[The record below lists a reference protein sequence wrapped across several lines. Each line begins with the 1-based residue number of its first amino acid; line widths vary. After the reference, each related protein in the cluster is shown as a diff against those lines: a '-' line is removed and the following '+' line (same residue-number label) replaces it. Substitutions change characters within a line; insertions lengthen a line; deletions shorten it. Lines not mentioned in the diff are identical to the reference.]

1 VPNLDLGASRPLVPP
16 LYPAAVYTL
25 PDLDVLDAIMEGD
38 QSGFIYAR
46 DGHPNAADLA
56 DRIARLEA
64 PTEPTAWGVVTA
76 SGMGAITATLLSLL
90 QAGDRIVTSDKLYG
104 RTAQLFQQEF
114 SRFGIRID
122 WVDATDVHAVNMAL
136 QEPARVLFVET
147 MSNPLV
153 RVVDVG
159 RLAEVAYSRGCKF
172 VVDNTFA
179 TPILLRPLELGAA
192 VVVESLTKLIG
203 GHSDVT
209 LGAIAGIDPELL
221 PAINQVASIWGLAAN
236 PFDCWLAAR
245 GLATLDLRVRAATA
259 TAAALADWLAR
270 QTGVTRVV
278 YPGRKDHPDYSL
290 ARSLLPQGCG
300 NMLCFELSGGR
311 DAVNRFL
318 RQAAPQPA
326 TLTTQPLPG
335 IPFSP
340 SLGHTGTTC
349 SYPAGTSHRY
359 VSPAERRRQ
368 GITDGLI
375 RLSVGVEPL
384 DVVQAELRRGLG

>member
-1 VPNLDLGASRPLVPP
+1 VPDLGPSRPLVPP

-25 PDLDVLDAIMEGD
+25 PDLDALDAIMEGNE
-38 QSGFIYAR
+38 SGFIYAR
-46 DGHPNAADLA
+46 DGHPNASDLA
-56 DRIARLEA
+56 DRLARLEA
-64 PTEPTAWGVVTA
+64 PSEPNAWGIVTG
-76 SGMGAITATLLSLL
+76 SGMGAITATLLALL
-90 QAGDRIVTSDKLYG
+90 QSGDRIVASDKLYG

-114 SRFGIRID
+114 SRFGIRVD
-122 WVDATDVHAVNMAL
+122 WVDATDVHAVNKAL
-136 QEPARVLFVET
+136 HEPARVLFVET

-159 RLAEVAYSRGCKF
+159 HLAGIAYDRGVKF

-179 TPILLRPLELGAA
+179 TPVLLRPLELGAT

-209 LGAIAGIDPELL
+209 LGAIAGVDPELL
-221 PAINQVASIWGLAAN
+221 PAINQVVSIWGLAAN

-259 TAAALADWLAR
+259 TATALADWLAR
-270 QTGVTRVV
+270 QTGVSRVV
-278 YPGRKDHPDYSL
+278 YPGRKDHPDHAL
-290 ARSLLPQGCG
+290 ARSVLPQGCG

-311 DAVNRFL
+311 EAVNRFL

-326 TLTTQPLPG
+326 TQTTQPMPG

-384 DVVQAELRRGLG
+384 EAIQMEMRRGLA

>member
-1 VPNLDLGASRPLVPP
+1 VPDLGASRPLVPP

-46 DGHPNAADLA
+46 DGHPNAAELA

-64 PTEPTAWGVVTA
+64 PTEPTAWGVVTG
-76 SGMGAITATLLSLL
+76 SGMGAITASLL
-90 QAGDRIVTSDKLYG
+90 ALLQTGDRIVASDKLYG

-114 SRFGIRID
+114 SRFGVRID
-122 WVDATDVHAVNMAL
+122 WVDATDVHAVHMAL
-136 QEPARVLFVET
+136 QQPARVLFVET

-159 RLAEVAYSRGCKF
+159 RLAALAYDRGCKF

-179 TPILLRPLELGAA
+179 TPILLRPLELGATI
-192 VVVESLTKLIG
+192 VVESLTKLIG

-209 LGAIAGIDPELL
+209 LGAIAGVDSELL
-221 PAINQVASIWGLAAN
+221 PSINQVSSIWGLAAN

-259 TAAALADWLAR
+259 TAATLADWLGK
-270 QTGVTRVV
+270 QTGVSRVV
-278 YPGRKDHPDYSL
+278 YPGRKDHPDHAL
-290 ARSLLPQGCG
+290 ARSVLPAGCG

-318 RQAAPQPA
+318 RQSAPLPA
-326 TLTTQPLPG
+326 TQKTQPSPG

-384 DVVQAELRRGLG
+384 EVIQVELRRGLA

>member
-1 VPNLDLGASRPLVPP
+1 MPDPDLGPSRPLTPP

-25 PDLDVLDAIMEGD
+25 PDLDALDAIMEG
-38 QSGFIYAR
+38 QESGFIYAR

-56 DRIARLEA
+56 NRIARLEA
-64 PTEPTAWGVVTA
+64 PAEPTAWAVVTA
-76 SGMGAITATLLSLL
+76 SGMGAITATLLALL
-90 QAGDRIVTSDKLYG
+90 QSGDRIVASDKLYG

-122 WVDATDVHAVNMAL
+122 WVDATDVHSVNKAL
-136 QEPARVLFVET
+136 QTPARVLFVET
-147 MSNPLV
+147 MSNPLL

-159 RLAEVAYSRGCKF
+159 RLAAIAYDRGVKF

-192 VVVESLTKLIG
+192 VVVESITKLIG

-209 LGAIAGIDPELL
+209 LGVAAGVDPELL
-221 PAINQVASIWGLAAN
+221 PAINQVASIWGLSAN
-236 PFDCWLAAR
+236 PFDCWLAQR
-245 GLATLDLRVRAATA
+245 GLATLDLRVRGATA
-259 TAAALADWLAR
+259 TAALLADWLVR
-270 QTGVTRVV
+270 QTGVSRVV

-290 ARSLLPQGCG
+290 ARSVLPQGCG

-318 RQAAPQPA
+318 RQAAPQAA
-326 TLTTQPLPG
+326 TQTTPPLPG
-335 IPFSP
+335 VPFSP
-340 SLGHTGTTC
+340 SLGHTSTTC

-375 RLSVGVEPL
+375 RLSVGIEPFE
-384 DVVQAELRRGLG
+384 VVQAELRRGLA